1 MEAASGKSI
10 LIIRDERDVVDLLA
24 FNLRFC
30 QKNCGRVEKNS
41 CFTKRPTAPAEVQ
54 PKETKAAKRRMRSQ
68 GKRYLCILAPPTE
81 LVYFKLDAFTFW
93 ICAAQCLRLDG
104 DSPICLPMV
113 RYFLALLSCFAVVG
127 GLPGRADDVLPPR
140 FNFDRYSAMV
150 KNSPFAIATAVALPA
165 ATPDF
170 AKDLY
175 VANAA
180 HSPEG
185 DMATIASSS
194 DQNFKKYLTTREPVD
209 GYSIASIEWSEK
221 VGATKVTISKDGK
234 FATLTFNEALLAQAS
249 SKAGPASSQ
258 LRQGAPPVGSRQART
273 RGMIQ
278 RNPKPVA
285 MPTPN
290 QPLPMTDME
299 PAAMPTPNLAP
310 VPMPNL
316 EPPQIINPQQQQ
328 PDAHPDAQADRG

>member
-1 MEAASGKSI
+1 MTIMKYS
-10 LIIRDERDVVDLLA
+10 
-24 FNLRFC
+24 
-30 QKNCGRVEKNS
+30 
-41 CFTKRPTAPAEVQ
+41 
-54 PKETKAAKRRMRSQ
+54 
-68 GKRYLCILAPPTE
+68 
-81 LVYFKLDAFTFW
+81 
-93 ICAAQCLRLDG
+93 
-104 DSPICLPMV
+104 
-113 RYFLALLSCFAVVG
+113 LALISIFAAFGVV
-127 GLPGRADDVLPPR
+127 PGRADDVLPPR

-165 ATPDF
+165 ATPNF

-234 FATLTFNEALLAQAS
+234 FATLTFNQALLAQTP
-249 SKAGPASSQ
+249 SKAPPASGQ
-258 LRQGAPPVGSRQART
+258 LRQGAALVPPSMPRQART

-278 RNPKPVA
+278 RNPK
-285 MPTPN
+285 
-290 QPLPMTDME
+290 
-299 PAAMPTPNLAP
+299 AAAIPIPTPNLAP
-310 VPMPNL
+310 VPTPNLEPMPAPNL
-316 EPPQIINPQQQQ
+316 EPPQAIDLEQQLQQQRQ
-328 PDAHPDAQADRG
+328 R